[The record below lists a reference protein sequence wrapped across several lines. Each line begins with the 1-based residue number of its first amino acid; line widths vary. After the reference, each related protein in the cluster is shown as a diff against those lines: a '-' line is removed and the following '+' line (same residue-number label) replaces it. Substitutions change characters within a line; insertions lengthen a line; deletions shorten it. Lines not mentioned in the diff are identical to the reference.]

1 MRRTFFISFI
11 VMVCLVLNG
20 CSDNTVKKIK
30 ADYFDIGL
38 GQSFYNGYNKVEEE
52 TVQSLVGAY
61 NQIKYTGQTNLQI
74 NYDKAIT
81 ITFVYNDQ
89 ISGVLVIDNKGV
101 FHLRDGVEIYQ
112 IEPSDDMYEQALEVY
127 NDLKRQ
133 NENSLDKQ

>member
-1 MRRTFFISFI
+1 
-11 VMVCLVLNG
+11 MVCLILNG

-38 GQSFYNGYNKVEEE
+38 GQSLYSGYNKVEQE
-52 TVQSLVGAY
+52 TVQSLVDAY

-74 NYDKAIT
+74 NYDKTIT

-101 FHLRDGVEIYQ
+101 FHLRDGTKIYQ
-112 IEPSDDMYEQALEVY
+112 IEPNNDKYEQALEVY
-127 NDLKRQ
+127 NDLKQ
-133 NENSLDKQ
+133 QYESSLDKQ